1 MAAVG
6 RTNPFLLYY
15 CLFFVYQF
23 PSPTSS
29 YPLVPTYIYLPFL
42 SLSHLSFIDFIPTYF
57 IHGLE
62 ITLKFIDFRYQY
74 QVFFVFTCC
83 MIYLIIKTLTMFSIN
98 SYSRFSIAQKE
109 SVLKIQNVSIYF
121 PAASTLIVCKD
132 SCEFLN

>member
-6 RTNPFLLYY
+6 RTNPFLPYY
-15 CLFFVYQF
+15 FFCVPISIAYIF
-23 PSPTSS
+23 IPPRSNLHIPSF
-29 YPLVPTYIYLPFL
+29 PFL
-42 SLSHLSFIDFIPTYF
+42 VTHLLILYRHILY
-57 IHGLE
+57 HGLE
-62 ITLKFIDFRYQY
+62 ITLNFIDFRYQY